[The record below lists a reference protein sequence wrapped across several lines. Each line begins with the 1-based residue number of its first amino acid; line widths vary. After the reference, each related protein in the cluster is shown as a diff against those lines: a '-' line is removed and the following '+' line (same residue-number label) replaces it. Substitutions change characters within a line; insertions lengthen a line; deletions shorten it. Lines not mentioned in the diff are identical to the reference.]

1 MDFNFHTGSVAEVA
15 GECRDRDVRGRLA
28 GPGRG
33 LHREVD
39 RTQLHSH
46 CATVRNITLS
56 VDDSVYR
63 AARVEA
69 ARRNT
74 SVSGVVRAYL
84 QAFAMGRAPM
94 LDLSPDARGRQ
105 ERQKLVKLLRGCK
118 LRLGYK
124 PSRARTYEGG
134 RFSRF

>member
-1 MDFNFHTGSVAEVA
+1 M
-15 GECRDRDVRGRLA
+15 
-28 GPGRG
+28 
-33 LHREVD
+33 
-39 RTQLHSH
+39 HSH

-84 QAFAMGRAPM
+84 QAFATGRAPM
-94 LDLSPDARGRQ
+94 LEPSADGRGRR

-124 PSRARTYEGG
+124 PLRARTYEGG

>member
-1 MDFNFHTGSVAEVA
+1 MAL
-15 GECRDRDVRGRLA
+15 GRRL
-28 GPGRG
+28 R
-33 LHREVD
+33 REVD

-74 SVSGVVRAYL
+74 SVSRVVRAYL